1 MKKNDRYASLTF
13 EGEIFQKISTN
24 GRKRLFIK
32 VICDCG
38 NRFAI
43 GKNNWKRQ
51 KKCSTCNQKDKAKVT
66 PLIKGEV
73 FGNLTAT
80 GKTKAELHDH
90 LKTRRT
96 VKFHELKCKCGDVR
110 FYRENSLK
118 TTKKCMFCHKADL
131 KNYSKT
137 HGMTNTLEY
146 RIFSTSKTRAKK
158 RNLDF
163 NLELDDIFIPDFCPV
178 LNIKIDK
185 RLFKHSKRRPL
196 DNSATLDRIDS
207 SKGYIKGNIAVIS
220 YLANSIK
227 NEGNADEHDAIATF
241 IENHER

>member
-1 MKKNDRYASLTF
+1 
-13 EGEIFQKISTN
+13 
-24 GRKRLFIK
+24 
-32 VICDCG
+32 
-38 NRFAI
+38 
-43 GKNNWKRQ
+43 
-51 KKCSTCNQKDKAKVT
+51 
-66 PLIKGEV
+66 
-73 FGNLTAT
+73 
-80 GKTKAELHDH
+80 
-90 LKTRRT
+90 
-96 VKFHELKCKCGDVR
+96 
-110 FYRENSLK
+110 
-118 TTKKCMFCHKADL
+118 MFCHKADS

-146 RIFSTSKTRAKK
+146 RIFSTSKARAKK